1 MQKFLREKFY
11 QEAASDII
19 VCVPKNSSEL
29 LHESI
34 EQYRAA
40 DEAVR
45 IHEAQCSERILNK
58 IKKFHQ
64 SIFNLKCV

>member
-1 MQKFLREKFY
+1 
-11 QEAASDII
+11 
-19 VCVPKNSSEL
+19 VPKNSLEL
-29 LHESI
+29 LHESL
-34 EQYRAA
+34 EEYRAA

-64 SIFNLKCV
+64 SIFSLKCL